1 LLVGI
6 CFYVTTSRHRI
17 KTIHFGKGI
26 HLEAMRLITGR
37 VDAKL
42 VEPDAATILQI
53 QASMLLHP
61 SFEAAAADFAT
72 RLAGLFAADR
82 VCIGFIADGYARIIA
97 VSHGAAVDP
106 RQELN
111 SRIAAAMDEAIDQA
125 TSIGYP
131 APDGQ
136 PRITV
141 AHAELVRR
149 HGGSVSSVPI
159 AAFGRIEGA
168 VTLERFEGAPFRVQE
183 IASCEELVHMAAP
196 VLLLKRDSELPWSA
210 RASRA
215 LRSAISRLTGK
226 GELRLK
232 LIAGAVMLALVTL
245 FLIPLPYHVTAPV
258 RLEGAV
264 QRALVAAY
272 DGYVQQVAVRPG
284 DAVKEGQ
291 VLAELA
297 QQDLQLERSKVESE
311 LAQHDGA
318 YNAALAQADRAM
330 LVVHQAKADQA
341 RSRLELIAKQL
352 ERARIKAPF
361 DGIVI
366 SGDLTQSLGA
376 PVQRGGLL
384 MVVAPH
390 DRYRLIVEV
399 DERDIS
405 EVVVG
410 ASGSIALAALPDQ
423 AISFRTE
430 RVAPV
435 AIARDGR
442 HFFEVEGK
450 LNSASNVIRPGLEGV
465 AKIDAEARPLASAL
479 GHRFWIWLRLSLWSL
494 GWWQ

>member
-1 LLVGI
+1 
-6 CFYVTTSRHRI
+6 
-17 KTIHFGKGI
+17 
-26 HLEAMRLITGR
+26 MRLITIR
-37 VDAKL
+37 AETRAVK
-42 VEPDAATILQI
+42 PDAD
-53 QASMLLHP
+53 SMLAMQAAMLSHP
-61 SFEAAAADFAT
+61 RFEAAAADFAT
-72 RLAGLFAADR
+72 QLARMFAADR
-82 VCIGFIADGYARIIA
+82 VSIGFIVDGYARIVA
-97 VSHGAAVDP
+97 VSHGATVDA

-125 TSIGYP
+125 SSIALP
-131 APDGQ
+131 APGGQ

-141 AHAELVRR
+141 VHAELARKQ
-149 HGGSVSSVPI
+149 GGSVCTVPI
-159 AAFGRIEGA
+159 AGMGKVEGA
-168 VTLERFEGAPFRVQE
+168 VTLERFDGTPFHTQE
-183 IASCEELVHMAAP
+183 LTSCEEVVRMAAP
-196 VLLLKRDSELPWSA
+196 VLVLKRDSERSWIA
-210 RASRA
+210 RTAQ
-215 LRSAISRLTGK
+215 AIREAIGRLTGR

-232 LIAGAVMLALVTL
+232 LVTGAVMLALTIVC
-245 FLIPLPYHVTAPV
+245 LIPMPYHISAPV

-272 DGYVQQVAVRPG
+272 DGYVQQVSVRPG

-297 QQDLQLERSKVESE
+297 QQDLHLERSKLESE
-311 LAQHDGA
+311 LAQHEGA
-318 YNAALAQADRAM
+318 YNTALAQADRAM
-330 LVVHQAKADQA
+330 LIVQQAKADQA
-341 RSRLELIAKQL
+341 RSRLELIAKQID
-352 ERARIKAPF
+352 RARIKAPF
-361 DGIVI
+361 DGVVI

-390 DRYRLIVEV
+390 DRYRLIAEV

-405 EVVVG
+405 EVAVG

-435 AIARDGR
+435 AVARDGR

-450 LNSASNVIRPGLEGV
+450 LDSGSNAIRPGLEGM
-465 AKIDAEARPLASAL
+465 AKIDAPSRPLASAL
-479 GHRFWIWLRLSLWSL
+479 GHRLWIWLRLSLWSL